1 MQAAQATPAAAST
14 SLEARKLNLIRQIAE
29 LEDEETV
36 LLFEEILSD
45 YISDH
50 ELIDE
55 EKVLIEERLAD
66 LRANP
71 DDVISWEILKQ
82 EFVRSK

>member
-1 MQAAQATPAAAST
+1 M
-14 SLEARKLNLIRQIAE
+14 NLIRQIAE